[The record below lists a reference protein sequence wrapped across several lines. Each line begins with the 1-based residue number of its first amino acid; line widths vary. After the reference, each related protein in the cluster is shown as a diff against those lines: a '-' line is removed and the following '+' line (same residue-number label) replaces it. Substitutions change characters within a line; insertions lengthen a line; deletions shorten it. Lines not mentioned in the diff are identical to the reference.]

1 MASAQVLPTSRK
13 QEHLEAGKKK
23 LEEFR
28 KKKAA
33 ERAKKYASTSQRY
46 TSDVSIV
53 QKQFLEAERVTH
65 SDGADTS
72 EGPRTFVEGFGVDM
86 NNGIKALGL
95 DQKSEQSY
103 LKDTDDNVSFMTDHS
118 SSLVEVAPTHANNL
132 DFQKFDASE
141 PTETVGVQEIKDTT
155 NDIGYYNGAPKGPL
169 KYGIFSTYSQSTG
182 MESSQSKENK
192 SYMKDSAASLSGSP
206 YSNFTTSVSASNSG
220 SFQMPTKP
228 SFTGLL
234 AVGSTSPSYYE
245 DSIQPT
251 SSSRV
256 SMTEVVEDVHG
267 AAKSNDHMDSD
278 LDERK
283 RSSFASGSSS
293 MHGANIQTSDSTG
306 FDSDVR
312 GSLNHE
318 PRHSTS
324 TEGNSR
330 RSRPSFL
337 DSLNVPRAS
346 AGTNFQKEEFDKD
359 SFLTSN
365 SNVIGVD
372 NFGVSANSKLS
383 KESET
388 MGPFSKP
395 KYSNMASAFEHA
407 TKFSVPTSNG
417 VDVLKPSVNEKT
429 LEKNHGFYSPKQDE
443 DFAALEQ
450 HIEDLTHE
458 KFSLQRALEA
468 SRVLAESLA
477 SENSSLTDSYNQ
489 QRSFVNLLKS
499 DMEKLQDEIK
509 VIVAELES
517 VKMEYAN
524 AQLECNAAD
533 ERAKLLAS
541 EVIGLE
547 EKALKLRSSELKLA
561 RQLENSEAEISSY
574 KKKMSS
580 QEKERQDLQSTIDAL
595 QEEKKLLQSKLRKAS
610 GGKSTDVSK
619 GSTQR
624 KDIATTTEDLETSNQ
639 ETQGPS
645 NVGSEAEGLP
655 LLHEHGLLDLE
666 ASSTHIPPDQMRMIQ
681 NINALISELALEK
694 EELTQA
700 LASESSQCSKLK
712 DLNKELS
719 RKLEAQTQRL
729 ELLTAKSMA
738 KENIPARLPDSRTI
752 QENTPYADEG
762 DEVVER
768 VLGWLMKLFPGGPSR
783 RRPNKL
789 L

>member
-13 QEHLEAGKKK
+13 QGHLEAGKKK

-33 ERAKKYASTSQRY
+33 ERAKKSASSNQHH
-46 TSDVSIV
+46 TSDVSTV
-53 QKQFLEAERVTH
+53 QKQYVEAERVTY
-65 SDGADTS
+65 SDGANTS
-72 EGPRTFVEGFGVDM
+72 EGPISFVEGFGVDM
-86 NNGIKALGL
+86 NNGIKEVGL
-95 DQKSEQSY
+95 NQKSEQSY
-103 LKDTDDNVSFMTDHS
+103 SKDMDVNDRS
-118 SSLVEVAPTHANNL
+118 SSLVDLAPTHANNI

-141 PTETVGVQEIKDTT
+141 PTETVDVQEGKDMT
-155 NDIGYYNGAPKGPL
+155 NDIGYYNGAPKRPL
-169 KYGIFSTYSQSTG
+169 KDGIFSTYSRSSG
-182 MESSQSKENK
+182 MESFQSKENN
-192 SYMKDSAASLSGSP
+192 SYLKDYAASLSGSP
-206 YSNFTTSVSASNSG
+206 YINFTTNFSASNSG
-220 SFQMPTKP
+220 GFQMPMKP
-228 SFTGLL
+228 GFTGLL
-234 AVGSTSPSYYE
+234 EVGGSSPYYQ

-251 SSSRV
+251 TSSRV

-267 AAKSNDHMDSD
+267 AAKSNDHLDSD
-278 LDERK
+278 LEERK
-283 RSSFASGSSS
+283 HSSFASGSPS
-293 MHGANIQTSDSTG
+293 MHGANIQSSDSTG

-312 GSLNHE
+312 SSIDREPLHSSL
-318 PRHSTS
+318 
-324 TEGNSR
+324 TEVNSR
-330 RSRPSFL
+330 RYRPSFL
-337 DSLNVPRAS
+337 DSLNVPRAT
-346 AGTNFQKEEFDKD
+346 AGTSLQQEEFED
-359 SFLTSN
+359 SFLSSN
-365 SNVIGVD
+365 SNVAGVD
-372 NFGVSANSKLS
+372 TFGLSANSKLS
-383 KESET
+383 KET
-388 MGPFSKP
+388 DTTGPFSKP
-395 KYSNMASAFEHA
+395 KYSNMASAFEHS

-417 VDVLKPSVNEKT
+417 VDILKPSVNENS

-450 HIEDLTHE
+450 HIEDLTRE

-477 SENSSLTDSYNQ
+477 AENSSLTDSYNQ
-489 QRSFVNLLKS
+489 QRSVVNQLKF

-509 VIVAELES
+509 VILAELES

-524 AQLECNAAD
+524 AQLECSAAD

-561 RQLENSEAEISSY
+561 TQLENSEAEISSY

-580 QEKERQDLQSTIDAL
+580 MGKERQDLRSTIDAL

-610 GGKSTDVSK
+610 GGKSIDASK
-619 GSTQR
+619 GPTQR

-639 ETQGPS
+639 ETQPS

-655 LLHEHGLLDLE
+655 LLHEHGLLNLE
-666 ASSTHIPPDQMRMIQ
+666 VSSMHIPPDQMRTIK

-700 LASESSQCSKLK
+700 LASESSHCSKLK

-729 ELLTAKSMA
+729 ELLTTKSMA
-738 KENIPARLPDSRTI
+738 NENIPARLPDSRTI
-752 QENTPYADEG
+752 QENTPYDEG

-768 VLGWLMKLFPGGPSR
+768 VLGWIMKLFPGGPSR
-783 RRPNKL
+783 RRPSKL